1 MVVIDCEKCIGCG
14 LCVSD
19 CCMANIVISDS
30 KAILK
35 RPSCIRC
42 GHCVAICP
50 QGAVSIPEYDMAD
63 VEPVACGGIAPEVM
77 LRSIKS
83 RRSIRKY
90 KQEPVPRE
98 TIEQL
103 IQAGRY
109 TATAKNQQD
118 NRFIFIADRLEE
130 FKTFTR
136 GVIDAFTPEDIS
148 TMEPQLKA
156 YAKFN
161 MRYKADP
168 RDDYLFQ
175 NAPLLLI
182 IAGRREFD
190 AGMAAQNIES
200 MAVAMGMGTLYN
212 GYLRGL
218 FNSSPEIK
226 NWLGIEDKEIL
237 SCMLLGYPDIGYL
250 RTAPRA
256 AADAVIL

>member
-1 MVVIDCEKCIGCG
+1 MIVIDREKCIGCG

-19 CCMANIVISDS
+19 CCMANIVINDG

-50 QGAVSIPEYDMAD
+50 QGAVSIPEYDVAD
-63 VEPVACGGIAPEVM
+63 VEPVACSGIAPEVM
-77 LRSIKS
+77 LRLIKS

-90 KQEPVPRE
+90 KQKPVSRE
-98 TIEQL
+98 VIEQL

-118 NRFIFIADRLEE
+118 NSFIFVADRLEE
-130 FKTFTR
+130 LKTLTHR
-136 GVIDAFTPEDIS
+136 VIDAFTPEDIS

-161 MRYKADP
+161 MRYKANP

-175 NAPLLLI
+175 NAPLLLV

-190 AGMAAQNIES
+190 AGMAAQNIENI
-200 MAVAMGMGTLYN
+200 AVSMGMGTLYN

-256 AADAVIL
+256 DADAVIL